1 MVRDRQQLYGEL
13 VDRVN
18 EARQALYQGRQAVDD
33 PAAFARLSQALRNL
47 DNFSQ
52 AVMAQGATS

>member
-1 MVRDRQQLYGEL
+1 MKTRQQVYGEL

-18 EARQALYQGRQAVDD
+18 EARQALYKGRQAVDD

-47 DNFSQ
+47 NSFSQ
-52 AVMAQGATS
+52 AVMAGGATS